1 MNKATDKTQAAVAG
15 TAAPSTRPAK
25 TDPPQTDPSPTG
37 TTDATTPPADVA
49 RDEQTPGD
57 PKARTSDCVVNDG
70 RGMHVGRAVNGK
82 VCSYHA
88 MQYHADGTPR

>member
-1 MNKATDKTQAAVAG
+1 VNKATDKTEPAVAG
-15 TAAPSTRPAK
+15 TAASSTRTAK
-25 TDPPQTDPSPTG
+25 SDPPAAQVSKPDPD
-37 TTDATTPPADVA
+37 DATANAPKDKPAGA
-49 RDEQTPGD
+49 EPN
-57 PKARTSDCVVNDG
+57 ARTSDCVVNNG